1 MARAPS
7 LAFPNNLWAKTL
19 CQAAAR
25 GGRCGHGGTM
35 QDTFTGQLTRIQ
47 GGLLPGAE
55 ARRDLQHDHERRL
68 AALDRLGA
76 AATECGVRADS
87 DRDLVL
93 IAEDEVSLLEGAGGA
108 WAAFGAAIR
117 TLRALLPL
125 RPLED
130 FGFPAAPALT
140 AEMEVGGAWTSDG
153 ASGDVDAGGR
163 GSADAAEAEAGNP
176 LEEANA
182 RLRRIG
188 GGVEAWAFAAEAD
201 NSVYKFY
208 LPREDSRI
216 GSEFVFR
223 RGDETTLRAEAG
235 LGSYRGL
242 LEKLLLVHAL
252 GGMATEVVAVT
263 PEGILIAKQA
273 LGEPLAQGDD
283 MSLALPSGLI
293 EIPSRFLRANRDH
306 PRLFFLEATGHG
318 GEDGQERTM
327 ARAYL
332 VADLHARNFVRC
344 VDGALRVIDLVAA
357 PWPAAITAREPSIAD
372 WLARVRSDPAASA
385 LPGARDDEL

>member
-1 MARAPS
+1 
-7 LAFPNNLWAKTL
+7 
-19 CQAAAR
+19 
-25 GGRCGHGGTM
+25 M
-35 QDTFTGQLTRIQ
+35 QDHFTGQLTRIQ
-47 GGLLPGAE
+47 GRLLPGAE

-76 AATECGVRADS
+76 AAAECGLRADS

-93 IAEDEVSLLEGAGGA
+93 LAEDEVSLLEGTGA
-108 WAAFGAAIR
+108 EWARFGAAIR
-117 TLRALLPL
+117 ELRGLLPL

-130 FGFPAAPALT
+130 FGFPAAPLVT
-140 AEMEVGGAWTSDG
+140 LEGGGAAEIE
-153 ASGDVDAGGR
+153 AS
-163 GSADAAEAEAGNP
+163 NP
-176 LEEANA
+176 LEESNA

-208 LPREDSRI
+208 LPREEGRI
-216 GSEFVFR
+216 GSEFGFR
-223 RGDETTLRAEAG
+223 PGEETTLRAEAG

-263 PEGILIAKQA
+263 PEGIVVAKQA

-283 MSLALPSGLI
+283 MSGVLPTGLI

-306 PRLFFLEATGHG
+306 PRLFFLEAS
-318 GEDGQERTM
+318 DASMMRP
-327 ARAYL
+327 YL
-332 VADLHARNFVRC
+332 VADMHARNFVRC

-357 PWPAAITAREPSIAD
+357 PWPATLTAREPAVAD
-372 WLARVRSDPAASA
+372 WLARVRRDPTASA
-385 LPGARDDEL
+385 LPGARDEEL